1 MDHKQ
6 LFHRYYGKLAW
17 EGWLKAF
24 FWGFDAGCIVCA
36 ILAFIGWA
44 VTSAVMFWVAIG
56 VGIAVAAV
64 LTVVLY
70 FRLFRP
76 TTAAIARRLDSLGLE
91 ERMITM
97 AELQKSEEFLAMRQR
112 EDAQQKLAALPSKA
126 LKVLPFSGV
135 GAGGAAVSALSVTA
149 TVCSPLLAVAMSAVF
164 GLSLA
169 GILPTGDQV
178 FYRETSKEYVAVHYL
193 AEDGGTIE
201 GVSEQTVEIG
211 GTTETV
217 LAVQEDGYVFVQWS
231 DGVQTPSRSD
241 IDVREELFVSA
252 QFMEIGE
259 MEDDEDTGDKP
270 DDVPPTGDEKPK
282 PMPDEQEKP
291 DPDDEKNPSDPED
304 NGEVIDGNT
313 DYKDVYPYFYE
324 WIIEQIASGELELT
338 DELRNFLENYYNS
351 LT

>member
-6 LFHRYYGKLAW
+6 LFHQYYGKLAW

-24 FWGFDAGCIVCA
+24 LWGFDVGCIVCA

-44 VTSAVMFWVAIG
+44 VNSAVMFWVAIG

-64 LTVVLY
+64 VTVVLY

-76 TTAAIARRLDSLGLE
+76 TTTAIARRLDSLGLE

-112 EDAQQKLAALPSKA
+112 EDAQQKLASLPSKA
-126 LKVLPFSGV
+126 LKVRPFSGTGV
-135 GAGGAAVSALSVTA
+135 GGSVSALSVSA
-149 TVCSPLLAVAMSAVF
+149 TVCSPLLAVSMSVIF
-164 GLSLA
+164 GLGLA
-169 GILPTGDQV
+169 GILPTGEQV
-178 FYRETSKEYVAVHYL
+178 FYRETPKEYVAVHYL

-201 GVSEQTVEIG
+201 GVSEQTVEVG
-211 GTTETV
+211 GTTEAV

-259 MEDDEDTGDKP
+259 MEEDEDTGDQP
-270 DDVPPTGDEKPK
+270 DDVPPTSGDEKPE
-282 PMPDEQEKP
+282 PGPDDQEP
-291 DPDDEKNPSDPED
+291 INPDDEKDPSDPEL
-304 NGEVIDGNT
+304 NGEVIDGKT
-313 DYKDVYPYFYE
+313 DYKDVYPGYYE
-324 WIIEQIASGELELT
+324 WLIEQIASGELELT

>member
-6 LFHRYYGKLAW
+6 LFHQYYGKLAW

-24 FWGFDAGCIVCA
+24 LWGFDVGCIVCA

-44 VTSAVMFWVAIG
+44 VNSAVMFWVAIG
-56 VGIAVAAV
+56 FGIAVAV
-64 LTVVLY
+64 VVTVVLY

-76 TTAAIARRLDSLGLE
+76 TTTAIARRLDSLGLE

-112 EDAQQKLAALPSKA
+112 EDAQQKLASLPSKA
-126 LKVLPFSGV
+126 LKVRPFSGTGV
-135 GAGGAAVSALSVTA
+135 GGSVSALSVSA
-149 TVCSPLLAVAMSAVF
+149 TVCSPLLAVSMSVIF
-164 GLSLA
+164 GLGLA

-178 FYRETSKEYVAVHYL
+178 FHRERPKEYVDVHYL

-201 GVSEQTVEIG
+201 GASEQTVEVG

-231 DGVQTPSRSD
+231 DGVETPSRSD
-241 IDVREELFVSA
+241 IDVQEELVVFA
-252 QFMEIGE
+252 EFMEIGDME
-259 MEDDEDTGDKP
+259 EDDDTGDRP
-270 DDVPPTGDEKPK
+270 DDVPPTSGDNGEIDPDQPEKPN
-282 PMPDEQEKP
+282 
-291 DPDDEKNPSDPED
+291 PDDPPDPSDPSD
-304 NGEVIDGNT
+304 NGEVINGKT
-313 DYKDVYPYFYE
+313 DYKDVYPGYYE

-338 DELRNFLENYYNS
+338 DELRNFLEDYYNS
-351 LT
+351 LA